1 MRSLLTLPDSFGNSG
16 LPQTRQGVTDAFR
29 VPHTLE
35 KSGHFCF
42 VSNPAGGVSSGRC
55 YILTEHVLM
64 FVRLRRPCLGRGACS
79 VFFCA
84 LIPKQDRCSMLRFF
98 LSSRYLRLRHRL
110 LSLLT
115 TLAVRAAATV
125 AFGVLLAL
133 PVLYI
138 VEGM

>member
-1 MRSLLTLPDSFGNSG
+1 M
-16 LPQTRQGVTDAFR
+16 
-29 VPHTLE
+29 
-35 KSGHFCF
+35 
-42 VSNPAGGVSSGRC
+42 
-55 YILTEHVLM
+55 I
-64 FVRLRRPCLGRGACS
+64 VRLGRPCLGRGACS

-98 LSSRYLRLRHRL
+98 LSSRWTRFQYRLV
-110 LSLLT
+110 SILT
-115 TLAVRAAATV
+115 SALCRAAATV